1 MTDQSARTGDHA
13 IIGLKREVHVKQT
26 ADVGKYLVPVERL
39 RWICP
44 ENIFQFECTSDIEPL
59 KEFIGQVKAVD
70 AINLGFAVERAG
82 YTLFLTGLAGTG
94 KAATMRAKLSRLIEE
109 RTAQGIL
116 YVTDDWYVYLFSE
129 DH

>member
-1 MTDQSARTGDHA
+1 M
-13 IIGLKREVHVKQT
+13 EQT
-26 ADVGKYLVPVERL
+26 ADVGKCLVPVESL
-39 RWICP
+39 CWICP

-82 YTLFLTGLAGTG
+82 YTLFLTGLTGTG